1 MEFLTSALAE
11 YPTTL
16 WTFAPLVVLFAYFLF
31 GIGGFGSAII
41 MVPLLAHW
49 LPLTFAVPLVV
60 LLDLVASSLVGRASR
75 QSISMPELKRLLPY
89 FIVGIVI
96 GVTLLVTLPQRPAL
110 IALGLFCLVVGVQS
124 IFSPGFSGA
133 ISKWWAIPAGLI
145 GGMLGAMF
153 GTGGPIYVVYLSK
166 RLSDKTQIR
175 ATISTI
181 ISIST
186 AIRAVSYAVSG
197 LLLSAKLLVG
207 AAVLL
212 PLMYLGLKIG
222 SRVHLSLTD
231 TQMRKAVGVLLLLS
245 GASLLLRNLLT
256 AT

>member
-1 MEFLTSALAE
+1 MELLTSALAE

-16 WTFAPLVVLFAYFLF
+16 WIVAPLVVLFAYFLF
-31 GIGGFGSAII
+31 GIGGFGSAVI

-49 LPLTFAVPLVV
+49 LPLTFVVPLVV
-60 LLDLVASSLVGRASR
+60 LLDLVASAMVGKASR
-75 QSISMPELKRLLPY
+75 QAISGPELKRLLPY
-89 FIVGIVI
+89 FIVGII
-96 GVTLLVTLPQRPAL
+96 LGVTLLVSLPQRPAL
-110 IALGLFCLVVGVQS
+110 IALGLFCLVVGVQN

-133 ISKWWAIPAGLI
+133 ISKWWSIPAGLL

-153 GTGGPIYVVYLSK
+153 GTGGPIYIVYLSK
-166 RLSDKTQIR
+166 RLSDKTQVR

-186 AIRAVSYAVSG
+186 AIRAVSYAISG
-197 LLLSAKLLVG
+197 LLLSLKLLAGVL
-207 AAVLL
+207 VLL
-212 PLMYLGLKIG
+212 PLMFLGIQIG

-231 TQMRKAVGVLLLLS
+231 VQMRKAVGVLLLMS

-256 AT
+256 AS